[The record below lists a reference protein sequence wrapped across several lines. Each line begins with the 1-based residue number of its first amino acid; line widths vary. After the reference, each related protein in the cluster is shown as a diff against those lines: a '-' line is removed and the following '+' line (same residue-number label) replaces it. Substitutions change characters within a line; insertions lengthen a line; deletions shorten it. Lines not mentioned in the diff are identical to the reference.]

1 MTFLMNYPVW
11 RLRASSDTT
20 TVLLVKLE
28 ILQCCKWIFRGSGPF
43 GLRLGGAIALLDV
56 EIDAAGGAKAAA
68 IGLAQ
73 DNERRVHDDRVVN
86 GLTQIDGAVLSQQ
99 LVAVFVGLGVLGLV
113 KEIEFLNLT
122 GDIKRSG
129 LQATV
134 ALTGCVRADHARKQ
148 NTGAGIGKDHIVVN
162 AVA

>member
-43 GLRLGGAIALLDV
+43 GLRLGSALTLLDV
-56 EIDAAGGAKAAA
+56 EIVAAGGAKAAA

-73 DNERRVHDDRVVN
+73 DNERRVHDDRVVD
-86 GLTQIDGAVLSQQ
+86 GLTQIDDAILAQQ
-99 LVAVFVGLGVLGLV
+99 LVAVFVGLGVLGL
-113 KEIEFLNLT
+113 L
-122 GDIKRSG
+122 KR
-129 LQATV
+129 
-134 ALTGCVRADHARKQ
+134 
-148 NTGAGIGKDHIVVN
+148 
-162 AVA
+162 